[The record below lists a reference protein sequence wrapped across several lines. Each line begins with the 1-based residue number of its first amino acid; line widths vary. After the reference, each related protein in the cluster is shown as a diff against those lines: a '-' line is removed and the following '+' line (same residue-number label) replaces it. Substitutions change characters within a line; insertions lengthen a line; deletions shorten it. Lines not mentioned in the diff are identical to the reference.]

1 MDAVL
6 LSAGSRPGQ
15 RGRGAEPGASPGDA
29 ERWDADALATLMHE
43 LRTPLATMHATLELL
58 DQLGAGGDEDAGY
71 LVSRLRHSVEWMT
84 GLVDNAS
91 TWAAL
96 EAGQL
101 ALRRTPVAVLDCLQ
115 SAARLTQPLLE
126 RRGQRV
132 RLACPE
138 PAPLVHGDPI
148 RLGQVVA
155 NLLTNASR
163 YGPWGATID
172 LVAAVERGRVRV
184 RVTDQGPG
192 LPEAEQAAIFGR
204 YVRGRVTRPPGAAGQ
219 GLGLHIVQALVALH
233 GGEAGVTSVVG
244 QGASFWFSLPLLEEH
259 HAEPAARTMVEEA
272 RAYGG
277 MEG

>member
-6 LSAGSRPGQ
+6 LSSGRRPGQ
-15 RGRGAEPGASPGDA
+15 HGRRAEVTGPPGRP
-29 ERWDADALATLMHE
+29 ERWDPDALATLMHE

-58 DQLGAGGDEDAGY
+58 DQLGTAGDDDTNY

-101 ALRRTPVAVLDCLQ
+101 SLRRTPVAVLDCLQ

-138 PAPLVHGDPI
+138 PAPLVHGDPL

-163 YGPWGATID
+163 YGPCGAAIE
-172 LVAAVERGRVRV
+172 LVAAVERGGVLVRV
-184 RVTDQGPG
+184 ADQGPG

-204 YVRGRVTRPPGAAGQ
+204 YVRGAGSRPPGAAGQ
-219 GLGLHIVQALVALH
+219 GLGLHIVQALVELH
-233 GGEAGVTSVVG
+233 GGEAGVTSVAG
-244 QGASFWFSLPLLEEH
+244 QGASFWFSLPLLEDY

-272 RAYGG
+272 REYGG